1 MQKIVFIILIFIST
15 STVAQ
20 EFKRPL
26 TLDEAIKYATEHSPS
41 LNIERMKAEEANIT
55 VKENRLQYIPN
66 IHFSGD
72 IRRNLIIPAT
82 PVPANVFNPAAE
94 ESELMYLKFNTKW
107 NSSAGININYDLF
120 NPEKVNHVSEKEHQ
134 LKIQKYNTQITE
146 QNLKEKISIAY
157 AESVIAYEQ
166 VHLLS
171 GDTAFYKGLLQNANQ
186 LFIKEKISLSEKNDV
201 HRAFNESLTDY
212 LEAEK
217 IAYDRKAELLYLIG
231 MEVSS
236 ENIELVSLEEDLQSL
251 LEKMEINTLP
261 VFSST
266 NLEEAKQQEIV
277 DLAALKVKSASLKYA
292 PTITLNG
299 FYGTNY
305 YNNELDLFNNRYW
318 RGNSYI
324 GISISIPVTQS
335 LNTSKEVSRL
345 RLQKLMESEY
355 LRDIRNNK
363 EKELL
368 SQLSLLQLRKES
380 FELSKENW
388 ELSQQNS
395 IAVQKQYEKG
405 YIQQTDLLKEN
416 QKIKQSRHM
425 FLQSAYDLFTA
436 IISMNY

>member
-1 MQKIVFIILIFIST
+1 
-15 STVAQ
+15 
-20 EFKRPL
+20 
-26 TLDEAIKYATEHSPS
+26 
-41 LNIERMKAEEANIT
+41 
-55 VKENRLQYIPN
+55 
-66 IHFSGD
+66 
-72 IRRNLIIPAT
+72 
-82 PVPANVFNPAAE
+82 
-94 ESELMYLKFNTKW
+94 
-107 NSSAGININYDLF
+107 
-120 NPEKVNHVSEKEHQ
+120 
-134 LKIQKYNTQITE
+134 
-146 QNLKEKISIAY
+146 
-157 AESVIAYEQ
+157 
-166 VHLLS
+166 
-171 GDTAFYKGLLQNANQ
+171 
-186 LFIKEKISLSEKNDV
+186 
-201 HRAFNESLTDY
+201 
-212 LEAEK
+212 
-217 IAYDRKAELLYLIG
+217 
-231 MEVSS
+231 
-236 ENIELVSLEEDLQSL
+236 
-251 LEKMEINTLP
+251 MEINTLP